1 MGSREEINQ
10 EITRCFHFENLRR
23 KIERKDRFVLSFRIS
38 RSIKERTLLIL
49 LGGVKSVFEYK
60 PDRKQNVLNR
70 LNGDLNVGSID
81 RKRKKIGRGEKIR
94 EDGTLNF

>member
-1 MGSREEINQ
+1 M
-10 EITRCFHFENLRR
+10 
-23 KIERKDRFVLSFRIS
+23 
-38 RSIKERTLLIL
+38 IL
-49 LGGVKSVFEYK
+49 FDGVKSVFEHK

-94 EDGTLNF
+94 EDGTQLLKRAKANGEIAKRYLSNDDIVIAIDLELED